1 MRFVTRLAAPRLAAA
16 LMLGT
21 AGIAMT
27 ATPAMAQKDKKEK
40 APAAPKR
47 DLSKPFI
54 AAAQAVDKA
63 NTAKDF
69 AAVVAALPAAEAA
82 ATTPDDKFTA
92 GNFRLGAGI
101 GLNDTKMQRD
111 GLKAMLTSGGA
122 AQADLP
128 KFNYFAGKLAYD
140 AKDYDDAIPYLQKAA
155 DLGFE
160 GSSSYLLLAEAHF
173 QKAIAMSGS
182 GGQLSPAAKP
192 IAQQGLAPLK
202 KAIEIEK
209 AAGRAVPPAWLS
221 RGFSI
226 AYTAGSAEAPQ
237 WAMMQVETD
246 PSGNNWRQLLR
257 SFQDRNRSM
266 SAGENLDVMRLM
278 YQTGALQSEYDY
290 AEYADTASKLAL
302 FGEVKSVIDQGR
314 SNGKLAAG
322 KLNDFYTQATAKI
335 ASDKA
340 SLPSAAAEAAKAAN
354 GRTAAFTAGAYQGYG
369 DYAKAA
375 ELYKLALQKGS
386 VDANE
391 VNTRLGMALA
401 MSGDTA
407 GAKTAFEAVTAGPR
421 KEIAGF
427 WLLWLS
433 KKAAA

>member
-1 MRFVTRLAAPRLAAA
+1 MRSLSRLAVSKLAAA

-21 AGIAMT
+21 AALAMT
-27 ATPAMAQKDKKEK
+27 ATPAFAQRDKKEK

-54 AAAQAVDKA
+54 AAAQPVDKA
-63 NTAKDF
+63 NQAKDF
-69 AAVVAALPAAEAA
+69 AAMVAALPAAEAA

-101 GLNDTKMQRD
+101 GLNDQKMQRD
-111 GLKAMLTSGGA
+111 GLKAMLASGA
-122 AQADLP
+122 AAQEDLP

-140 AKDYDDAIPYLQKAA
+140 AKDYDDALIYLQKAA
-155 DLGFE
+155 ELGFE
-160 GSSSYLLLAEAHF
+160 GSSSYLLVAEAHF
-173 QKAIAMSGS
+173 QKAIAMSGG

-202 KAIEIEK
+202 KAIELEK
-209 AAGRAVPPAWLS
+209 AAGRAVPPAWLN

-226 AYTAGSAEAPQ
+226 AYTSGSAEAPQ
-237 WAMMQVETD
+237 WAVMQVETD
-246 PSGNNWRQLLR
+246 PTGNNWRQLLR
-257 SFQDRNRSM
+257 TFQDRNRSM

-314 SNGKLAAG
+314 SNGKLAPG
-322 KLNDFYTQATAKI
+322 KLNDFYTQATSKI

-340 SLPSAAAEAAKAAN
+340 SLPSAAAESAKAAN

-375 ELYKLALQKGS
+375 ELYRVALQKGS

-391 VNTRLGMALA
+391 VNTRLGIALA
-401 MSGDTA
+401 MAGDTA
-407 GAKTAFEAVTAGPR
+407 GAKTAFEAVSAGPR
-421 KEIAGF
+421 KEIASF